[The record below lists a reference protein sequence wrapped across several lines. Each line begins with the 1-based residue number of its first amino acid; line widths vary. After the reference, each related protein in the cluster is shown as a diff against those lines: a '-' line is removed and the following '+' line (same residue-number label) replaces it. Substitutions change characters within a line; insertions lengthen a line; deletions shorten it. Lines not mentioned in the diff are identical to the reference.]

1 MSYVFNTSATSR
13 LIKKGLGPNIQQAT
27 LSCLK
32 KCEGSQCGKAQNLKI
47 CWFLRKKKPL
57 FHDDNDDELF
67 WGIVDRRKPFRL
79 ISIHDHRLDPPHRK
93 SLTRRQQN
101 LNLSR
106 T

>member
-1 MSYVFNTSATSR
+1 MW
-13 LIKKGLGPNIQQAT
+13 
-27 LSCLK
+27 
-32 KCEGSQCGKAQNLKI
+32 EGSKFENLLV
-47 CWFLRKKKPL
+47 FKKKKNL

-106 T
+106 TWVHSLLNEIMQMW